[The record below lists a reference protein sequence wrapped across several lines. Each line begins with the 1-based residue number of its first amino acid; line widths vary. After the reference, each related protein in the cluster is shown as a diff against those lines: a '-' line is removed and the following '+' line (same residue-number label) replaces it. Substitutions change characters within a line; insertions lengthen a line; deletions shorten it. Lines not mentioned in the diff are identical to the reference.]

1 LWAVV
6 VLLPS
11 EEYSTDKNTGSNLI
25 WNKWSAGSDFLR
37 VFQVSHLHPHVL
49 TNCDFQMSNN

>member
-1 LWAVV
+1 MRWLIIIEIDLYFLAEGFLAFVESFLALWAVV

-25 WNKWSAGSDFLR
+25 WNK
-37 VFQVSHLHPHVL
+37 
-49 TNCDFQMSNN
+49 